1 MVLIKKDNKIT
12 MDIMWKAVSDVG
24 LEHLFLQIDGD
35 HIIAN
40 SVILTMKENN
50 PIRVFYKV
58 CCNLQWEV
66 SEFSVEIFHGG
77 YKNISVKR
85 DFHGNWRTDQGKLLE
100 NLKGCIDIDISAT
113 PFTNTIPI
121 NRLSLKPGECK
132 EIKVVYVDIH
142 NFSLTPV
149 NQRYTCLEA
158 KINTCK
164 YKYENLDSGFEAEF
178 FVDKNGLVIDYPNLC
193 ERVCNID
200 TCK

>member
-1 MVLIKKDNKIT
+1 MGLIKEKNKTINN
-12 MDIMWKAVSDVG
+12 IMWKAVSDIG
-24 LEHLFLQIDGD
+24 LEHLFLQMDD
-35 HIIAN
+35 NHITAN

-50 PIRVFYKV
+50 PVRVLYKV

-66 SEFSVEIFHGG
+66 SKFSIRIFHGG

-85 DFHGNWRTDQGKLLE
+85 DCHGNWRTDQGKLLE
-100 NLKGCIDIDISAT
+100 NLEGCIDIDISAT

-121 NRLSLKPGECK
+121 NRLSLKLGECK
-132 EIKVVYVDIH
+132 EIKVVYVDIRS
-142 NFSLTPV
+142 FSLTPA

-158 KINTCK
+158 NTNTCK

-178 FVDKNGLVIDYPNLC
+178 FVDKNGLVIDYPDLC

-200 TCK
+200 TYK